1 MGEQRRYRRPQQH
14 KRRPPQPVFPS
25 ENEIREQPSPIPDL
39 QATAK
44 PSGRQP
50 KRKIKPRGR
59 ALNLAKKYDRI
70 IVLEGGKLVG
80 DGTHESLLKSCSG
93 SAGLNARQKAG

>member
-1 MGEQRRYRRPQQH
+1 MGEQRRYRRPRQH
-14 KRRPPQPVFPS
+14 KRRPPQPVSPS

-44 PSGRQP
+44 PSGRQL

-59 ALNLAKKYDRI
+59 ALNLAKKYARRG
-70 IVLEGGKLVG
+70 LETGRTRPV
-80 DGTHESLLKSCSG
+80 SG

>member
-59 ALNLAKKYDRI
+59 ALNLAKKYARF
-70 IVLEGGKLVG
+70 EAGRTRLV
-80 DGTHESLLKSCSG
+80 SG